1 MRTIRNLLP
10 PTCTTQTIAIHTSK
24 GPVRSERV
32 IATYLYIPAL
42 LEMSEFDKETTIFL
56 SIDHLSATGLTENTK
71 NSTECVY
78 TIALCGSVVVVV
90 ATAGLLENFARLL
103 LRPRLSLWLLIA
115 KTDERRLL
123 KPNKQ
128 EMKQKT
134 FLHLLKL

>member
-1 MRTIRNLLP
+1 
-10 PTCTTQTIAIHTSK
+10 
-24 GPVRSERV
+24 
-32 IATYLYIPAL
+32 
-42 LEMSEFDKETTIFL
+42 MSEFDKETTIFL